1 MFDIFDSNSRGWLVR
16 MMEEDVEVEGMVV
29 EVEGTVVEV
38 DVEIVS
44 AIVRP
49 WDRACSDTMKRF
61 ELSQWDYNN
70 ELARKKQSVCSERK
84 EEKIEKENLERKREW
99 RKKKLLE

>member
-61 ELSQWDYNN
+61 ELSQ
-70 ELARKKQSVCSERK
+70 
-84 EEKIEKENLERKREW
+84 
-99 RKKKLLE
+99 